1 MNTSTCTCSLNVL
14 KLSRRIELHMTVY
27 GKKLTHSR
35 NGLFVCWLVY
45 LFICL
50 NNWQVSLVSR
60 PKLCCALVMIVY
72 HFIYLSSQLSTYYL
86 LSIYPCILPI
96 TFHQAPVLRC
106 MCRTLVRTLT
116 VADLWPPL
124 QFVSSK
130 GSKLTWPIG
139 VQMNPSQCRITA
151 HLAKCKACSNSP
163 SGFRRMDGWYLDPGM
178 PL

>member
-1 MNTSTCTCSLNVL
+1 MSCRWLY
-14 KLSRRIELHMTVY
+14 MA
-27 GKKLTHSR
+27 KKLTHSR
-35 NGLFVCWLVY
+35 NGFVCLLVGLFVY
-45 LFICL
+45 LFEQLTGFTCFQAKIVL
-50 NNWQVSLVSR
+50 S
-60 PKLCCALVMIVY
+60 LVMIVY

-86 LSIYPCILPI
+86 LSIYRCILPI
-96 TFHQAPVLRC
+96 TFHQTPVLRC

-130 GSKLTWPIG
+130 DSNLTWPIG